1 MLTVKGGV
9 HMKRKGAIFV
19 IIFLLVGCAGM
30 MNQKRYSV
38 PIDDSPQRG
47 PANAPVTIVEFLNYT

>member
-1 MLTVKGGV
+1 
-9 HMKRKGAIFV
+9 MKRKGVAFLIF
-19 IIFLLVGCAGM
+19 FLLVGCAGM

-47 PANAPVTIVEFLNYT
+47 PVNAPVTIVEFLNYT

>member
-1 MLTVKGGV
+1 
-9 HMKRKGAIFV
+9 MKRKGVVFV
-19 IIFLLVGCAGM
+19 IFFLLVGCAAMAG
-30 MNQKRYSV
+30 QKRYSV